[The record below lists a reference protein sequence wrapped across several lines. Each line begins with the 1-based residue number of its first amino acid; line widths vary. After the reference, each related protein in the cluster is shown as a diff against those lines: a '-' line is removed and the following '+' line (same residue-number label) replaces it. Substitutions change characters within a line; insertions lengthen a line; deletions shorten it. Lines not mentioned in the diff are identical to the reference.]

1 MDQVEAV
8 AHGHIDEV
16 MGPQDTRWQII
27 RALEILQNTPDTTP
41 RKKHGNLL
49 LQPRR
54 LAYPRNL
61 AALSSLTTRPPRN
74 MLRRGTK
81 NRVRSPRLTAAADTA
96 TITHGRE
103 YRNRSGTCLPYRE
116 ASQMNRVTRISR
128 IRNLGVF
135 RQFDWPS
142 GLADFER
149 YNLIYGWNW
158 SGKTLLSRVFASLQ
172 RDRLPECEDIT
183 VGLSEGGSLRRQDFG
198 TASQHVMVRV
208 FNRDFVDESVFGAQG
223 LVGPIVV
230 LGAESVGMQKDLA
243 AVNGEIETK
252 RTQLSNKT
260 NLRAQK
266 RSALGTFCTDGAR
279 VVRETLRSAGPT
291 DAYANYE
298 RPDFIQRADGMADA
312 QPLDDEEHNRLLAV
326 VRAEPRSSLDSVS
339 LPLRGT
345 GELFQTAKELCR
357 RSVVSNV
364 IDDLRGRPEVNVW
377 AATGL
382 ELHQK
387 YGTKACLFCDQ
398 PLPKER
404 LDALEA
410 HFSREYTRLVEDL
423 DAHVERMRAERQ
435 EANAL
440 QLPDEGLFY
449 PDMRAKYRERREA
462 LEKKRQ
468 EYLLALDGV
477 VAVLQKKKADP
488 FRDYGQEIPDGSLED
503 NVVVQLNENIREHNA
518 RVQSHEQ
525 DVQQAK
531 QKIERSL
538 VAQRLPEYRK
548 LKEGLNEL
556 DGQVRAVEKELADNK
571 DRRNTLELSLVE
583 QRRPAAELNRDV
595 ARYLGHHE
603 LQFDVQDTGYRI
615 VRNGSPAAESLSEG
629 EKTAIAVLY
638 FLKSLEDKDF
648 DIKNGI
654 VVIDD
659 PVSSLDSNALY
670 YAFGFMK
677 SRVRDAGQL
686 FILTHNFLFF
696 RQVKNWFEYLAKNK
710 EKVCYHMLEVR
721 THGGNRCST
730 LVALD
735 PLLKKFE
742 SEYHYLFSLVYSA
755 SQAGG
760 HEHDLKQHY
769 YLPNVARR
777 LLEAFLQFKFPGND
791 SFYAGLEK
799 ANLDPAKKTRIYRF
813 CQTHSH
819 NQVIDEPE
827 HDPSILGEAIPVAK
841 DIMELIE
848 EVDHVHFEHMIPLV
862 ARAQRDESAP

>member
-1 MDQVEAV
+1 M
-8 AHGHIDEV
+8 
-16 MGPQDTRWQII
+16 T
-27 RALEILQNTPDTTP
+27 
-41 RKKHGNLL
+41 
-49 LQPRR
+49 
-54 LAYPRNL
+54 
-61 AALSSLTTRPPRN
+61 
-74 MLRRGTK
+74 
-81 NRVRSPRLTAAADTA
+81 
-96 TITHGRE
+96 
-103 YRNRSGTCLPYRE
+103 
-116 ASQMNRVTRISR
+116 RVTRISR

-172 RDRLPECEDIT
+172 ANRLPECDDIT
-183 VGLSEGGSLRRQDFG
+183 VGLAEGGSLRRQHFG

-208 FNRDFVDESVFGAQG
+208 FNRDFVSESVFGAQG
-223 LVGPIVV
+223 LMGPIVV
-230 LGAESVGMQKDLA
+230 LGAESVGMQKDLD

-252 RTQLSNKT
+252 RTHLSNSK
-260 NLRAQK
+260 NLRVQK
-266 RSALGTFCTDGAR
+266 RSALDTFCTDGAR

-291 DAYANYE
+291 DTYANYE
-298 RPDFIQRADGMADA
+298 RPAFIRCADGMADA
-312 QPLDDEEHNRLLAV
+312 QPLDDAEHNRLLAV
-326 VRAEPRSSLDSVS
+326 IRAEPRSSLDSVS

-345 GELFQTAKELCR
+345 GEPFQTARELCR
-357 RSVVSNV
+357 RSVISNV
-364 IDDLRGRPEVNVW
+364 IDELRSRPEVNVW
-377 AATGL
+377 VATGL
-382 ELHQK
+382 GLHQK
-387 YGTKACLFCDQ
+387 YGTKACLFCSQ

-410 HFSREYTRLVEDL
+410 HFSREYTRLVEEL
-423 DAHVERMRAERQ
+423 DAHIERMSAERQ

-440 QLPDEGLFY
+440 QLPDKGLFY
-449 PDMRAKYRERREA
+449 PDMRAKYGERREA
-462 LEKKRQ
+462 LEKERQ
-468 EYLLALDGV
+468 EYLRDLDDA

-488 FRDYGQEIPDGSLED
+488 FQDYGQQIPDGSLKD
-503 NVVVQLNENIREHNA
+503 DVVVQLNESIRDHNA

-531 QKIERSL
+531 QQIERSL
-538 VAQRLPEYRK
+538 VAQKLPKYGR

-556 DGQVRAVEKELADNK
+556 DGQIQAIEKELYELTG
-571 DRRNTLELSLVE
+571 RRTQLELSLVE
-583 QRRPAAELNRDV
+583 QRRPAAELNQDV
-595 ARYLGHHE
+595 ARYLGHNE
-603 LQFDVQDTGYRI
+603 LQFNVLETGYSI

-670 YAFGFMK
+670 HAFGFMK
-677 SRVRDAGQL
+677 SRVRNAGQL

-696 RQVKNWFEYLAKNK
+696 RQVKNWFEYLPKK
-710 EKVCYHMLEVR
+710 DVRYYMLEVKEAE
-721 THGGNRCST
+721 GSRCSS

-742 SEYHYLFSLVYSA
+742 SEYHYLFSLVYNA
-755 SQAGG
+755 SQAGE
-760 HEHDLKQHY
+760 HEHGLKQHY

-791 SFYAGLEK
+791 SFYASLEE
-799 ANLDPAKKTRIYRF
+799 ANLDPAKKIRIYRF